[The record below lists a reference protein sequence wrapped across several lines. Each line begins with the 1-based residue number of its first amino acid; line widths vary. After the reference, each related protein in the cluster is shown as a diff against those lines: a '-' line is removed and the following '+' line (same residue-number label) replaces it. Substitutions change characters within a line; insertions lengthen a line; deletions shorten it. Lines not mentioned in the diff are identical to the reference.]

1 MKPSDAF
8 HANRAAIR
16 RVLESLRAQNARVFG
31 SVLHGVNTGASD
43 LDILTDPTSET
54 TLPGIAAIEVELE
67 RLLGLPVDA
76 LTPRALP
83 DSFRN
88 QVLPE
93 AMPV

>member
-16 RVLESLRAQNARVFG
+16 RVLESLRAQDARVFG
-31 SVLHGVNTGASD
+31 SVLHGVNTGSSD

-83 DSFRN
+83 NSFRN
-88 QVLPE
+88 QVLQE

>member
-31 SVLHGVNTGASD
+31 SVLDGVDTGASD
-43 LDILTDPTSET
+43 LDILTDRASET
-54 TLPGIAAIEVELE
+54 TLLGIVAIEVELE